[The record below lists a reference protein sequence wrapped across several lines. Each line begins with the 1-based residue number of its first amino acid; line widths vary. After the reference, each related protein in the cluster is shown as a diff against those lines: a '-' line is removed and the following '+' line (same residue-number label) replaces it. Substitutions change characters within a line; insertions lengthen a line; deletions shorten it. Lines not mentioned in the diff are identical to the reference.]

1 MINTNTLDIAPGSLN
16 REIVELLATSV
27 GGLYETHLQWFARTC
42 VFSEFPGHDGHI
54 LQAYHFP
61 TTDRDS
67 KPAIVFLAG
76 WTETSLKF
84 GNVFKSL
91 FDAGH
96 PIYSFDL
103 RGQGFSAPISY
114 DRGPVSHM
122 TDFGDYVKDLE
133 HYIASTIEEDKDV
146 IFMGLSM
153 GTIVGLHAAK
163 RMPSRFKQMILI
175 APALRIAMMDWWVMP
190 LLNTVAWIGLGSF
203 LLTRFD
209 ENIVYLK
216 CTHHHQFRFDFL
228 RMRKMVPI
236 LQVQGPTVVWG
247 REFIKASM
255 DIIGEDLGQN
265 ILIVKCG
272 EDDIVD
278 NSAINEFCAAQKRG
292 RVEILDVPNAY
303 HEVLQETDDIVS
315 TVVEAVLKF
324 VKLNTDYTFTKKY
337 KSLPMELLL

>member
-1 MINTNTLDIAPGSLN
+1 
-16 REIVELLATSV
+16 
-27 GGLYETHLQWFARTC
+27 
-42 VFSEFPGHDGHI
+42 
-54 LQAYHFP
+54 
-61 TTDRDS
+61 
-67 KPAIVFLAG
+67 
-76 WTETSLKF
+76 
-84 GNVFKSL
+84 
-91 FDAGH
+91 
-96 PIYSFDL
+96 
-103 RGQGFSAPISY
+103 
-114 DRGPVSHM
+114 M
-122 TDFGDYVKDLE
+122 TDFSDYVKDLE
-133 HYIASTIEEDKDV
+133 HYIDFAISPNREI

-190 LLNTVAWIGLGSF
+190 LLNTVAWIGLRSF

-255 DIIGEDLGQN
+255 DIIGEDVGQN

-315 TVVEAVLKF
+315 TVIEAVLKF
-324 VKLNTDYTFTKKY
+324 VKLNTDYTFIKKY
-337 KSLPMELLL
+337 K

>member
-1 MINTNTLDIAPGSLN
+1 MDDANTFDISPGSLN
-16 REIVELLATSV
+16 HDIVEQLATSV

-61 TTDRDS
+61 TTNNDS
-67 KPAIVFLAG
+67 KPAFVFLAG

-96 PIYSFDL
+96 SIYSFDL

-133 HYIASTIEEDKDV
+133 HYIASTIGGDKDI
-146 IFMGLSM
+146 IFMGLSL

-163 RMPSRFKQMILI
+163 RVRFKQMILV

-190 LLNTVAWIGLGSF
+190 VFNAAVRLGLGSF

-209 ENIVYLK
+209 NSITYLN

-228 RMRKMVPI
+228 RMRRLVPL

-247 REFIKASM
+247 REFMKASA
-255 DIIGEDLGQN
+255 DIIGEDLGQT

-272 EDDIVD
+272 KDDIVD
-278 NSAINEFCAAQKRG
+278 NTAINEFCAVQTSG
-292 RVEILDVPNAY
+292 RVEILDIPNAY
-303 HEVLQETDDIVS
+303 HEAFQETDDIVS
-315 TVVEAVLKF
+315 TVVEAVLRF
-324 VKLNTDYTFTKKY
+324 VNLYR
-337 KSLPMELLL
+337 